1 MELAKLKEGLEELK
15 SENRQYAVIGVDT
28 VLNLIAEVEK
38 LQGTGVDGY
47 VLGLKMARG
56 LCQSRAT
63 QWRSVYE
70 SGWRGTDETIGQRL
84 LAERYLEVTAV
95 MDELQSR
102 IDVNDA
108 AKNPCEKHLNVTADH
123 CPEHAPTA
131 NGRE

>member
-63 QWRSVYE
+63 QWKKIRE
-70 SGWRGTDETIGQRL
+70 SEMFDSRGTQAAIVDG
-84 LAERYLEVTAV
+84 RYLEATAI
-95 MDELQSR
+95 MDELQAR
-102 IDVNDA
+102 IGANQQ
-108 AKNPCEKHLNVTADH
+108 EKGGGWGSCVTMCAS
-123 CPEHAPTA
+123 
-131 NGRE
+131 G

>member
-56 LCQSRAT
+56 LCQLRAT

-70 SGWRGTDETIGQRL
+70 SGRRGYGWSVNPWVWV
-84 LAERYLEVTAV
+84 VTFAR
-95 MDELQSR
+95 M
-102 IDVNDA
+102 
-108 AKNPCEKHLNVTADH
+108 
-123 CPEHAPTA
+123 
-131 NGRE
+131 